1 MNSLAGKIT
10 QRLICRNMY
19 AMSTNPG
26 YMNYQGMTEAEREY
40 EQNPPAKFH
49 NKKYYNPAYHSEF

>member
-1 MNSLAGKIT
+1 
-10 QRLICRNMY
+10 MY

-26 YMNYQGMTEAEREY
+26 HMNYQGMTEADREY
-40 EQNPPAKFH
+40 EKNPPTKFH